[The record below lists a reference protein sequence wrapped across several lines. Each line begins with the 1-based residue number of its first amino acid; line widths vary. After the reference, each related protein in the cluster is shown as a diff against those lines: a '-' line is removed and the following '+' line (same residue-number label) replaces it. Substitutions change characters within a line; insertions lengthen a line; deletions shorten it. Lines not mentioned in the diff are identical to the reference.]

1 MFDYSVSFDQATGVY
16 VELSSGILLTSY
28 TATTLTAGLTY
39 KFKIQARNSHGLSE
53 YSSEI

>member
-1 MFDYSVSFDQATGVY
+1 VFDYSVSFDQATGVY